1 MKYQYEALEPG
12 ARQYDDYDLNE
23 SNRVTARYI
32 KSCYPGD
39 NGNPYIE
46 ALPLPREGKEV
57 FSAYTRE
64 LSNYDPDAIPKM
76 TCLQKQIAAM
86 SLRDLRVVLPFHP
99 ILEQDFY
106 LMILQSYRNRKARR
120 FNGSELNIVQDD
132 CEIGTEILL
141 QGNSAAAANAGCVM
155 LGYSG
160 CGKSSSLEILLS
172 NYPQVIEH
180 QTEEIPRFTQ
190 IVYLVVVCPANSN
203 FSALY
208 ASIGTAIDTA
218 LGNSKPIYCQMI
230 NKCKTLGDK
239 AAKVCELISLF
250 GIGCI
255 IFDEIQLI
263 DFKSTKE
270 NSFESLLTI
279 VNKTKVGLFAVG
291 TEDAYEKMFPNIRTS
306 RRTGSLI
313 QASQYCSNK
322 KFFSNVVAFLMKY
335 QWFDQRIQPTEEI
348 VDALYHA
355 TKGIVD
361 QLIAVYMYMQID
373 YLRASKKPV
382 IDGGYVAKV
391 AKKHF
396 PGMQRLLSEIEDP
409 ESEAKRIALIR
420 ESQARFEAELR
431 QAQMEDNM
439 RSIEEMN
446 GSIEHARQSCN
457 RNNIIRDIQ
466 RTISVTGE
474 VYNLDKI
481 ENAVD
486 CVMRRNQNAASSE
499 QELAGKAYVLLKK
512 RTSDKRP
519 KQSSKSN
526 RELSTIQLRGLL
538 ESCTTTVDTSN

>member
-1 MKYQYEALEPG
+1 MKYQYEILEPG
-12 ARQYDDYDLNE
+12 AHQYDEYDLNE
-23 SNRVTARYI
+23 TNRVTAKYI
-32 KSCYPGD
+32 KSCCLGD

-46 ALPLPREGKEV
+46 ALPLPREGDEV
-57 FSAYTRE
+57 YSAYTKD
-64 LSNYDPDAIPKM
+64 LINFDSDAIARM
-76 TCLQKQIAAM
+76 TSLQKQMAVT
-86 SLRDLRVVLPFHP
+86 SLRNLRVVLPFHP

-106 LMILQSYRNRKARR
+106 LMILQSYRNRKPRHYL
-120 FNGSELNIVQDD
+120 NSEMNIVQDD
-132 CEIGTEILL
+132 CEVGTEILL
-141 QGNSAAAANAGCVM
+141 HGNSAAAANAGCVM

-180 QTEEIPRFTQ
+180 HTEEIPRFTQ

-208 ASIGTAIDTA
+208 SSIGTAIDTA

-291 TEDAYEKMFPNIRTS
+291 TEDAYGKMFPNIRTS

-313 QASQYCSNK
+313 QASQYCNNRR
-322 KFFSNVVAFLMKY
+322 FFSNIVAFLMKY
-335 QWFDQRIQPTEEI
+335 QWLDQPIQPTEEI
-348 VDALYHA
+348 IDALYSV

-373 YLRASKKPV
+373 YLRANKKPV
-382 IDGGYVAKV
+382 IDGDYVVKV
-391 AKKHF
+391 AEKHF
-396 PGMQRLLSEIEDP
+396 PGMQKLLSEIEDP
-409 ESEAKRIALIR
+409 ESEAMRNALMK
-420 ESQARFEAELR
+420 ETQAKLEMELR
-431 QAQMEDNM
+431 HAQMEDNM
-439 RSIEEMN
+439 RMIEEKNESIEQEK
-446 GSIEHARQSCN
+446 QSCN
-457 RNNIIRDIQ
+457 RNNVIRDIQ
-466 RTISVTGE
+466 RTLSITGE
-474 VYNLDKI
+474 IYNLDKI

-486 CVMRRNQNAASSE
+486 CVMRRAQNANCSE
-499 QELAGKAYVLLKK
+499 SDLANKAYTLLKK
-512 RTSDKRP
+512 RASDKRA
-519 KQSSKSN
+519 KQSAKNKPDTSN
-526 RELSTIQLRGLL
+526 IQLRNLL
-538 ESCTTTVDTSN
+538 EACTTTLGTTN